1 RQPLL
6 VISPWAKS
14 NFVDHTLTHQTSV
27 LRFIEDNWKLGFI
40 DGPVAPPAG
49 TGSVDRH
56 ANSLDN
62 MFDFEREP
70 NLRPLILDQVTGAV
84 VKGDSDDGKRR
95 D

>member
-1 RQPLL
+1 
-6 VISPWAKS
+6 
-14 NFVDHTLTHQTSV
+14 
-27 LRFIEDNWKLGFI
+27 
-40 DGPVAPPAG
+40 
-49 TGSVDRH
+49 
-56 ANSLDN
+56 